1 MNDYINRL
9 YDWISETDPAFGEAL
24 SQEDFFEKLQDDDYA
39 TRMYNW
45 IAETDTEFPKQLSLD
60 FFLEKVKKKDISG
73 QEPSITTN
81 IEGAGLSEENQE
93 IESLAPPGESVEV
106 DSESEIDV
114 NIPEQDGEEVVTDE
128 ESFSIEGV
136 EADKDTFDEYA
147 DLVKREKQDDNDPF
161 SVAINEIDLDY
172 NEGYLVPQ
180 LNYAFGDYGFTFDES
195 TPLFDRV
202 KVTSSDINP
211 STGKP
216 YTLDIQ
222 VDTPNPQKL
231 KELQDF
237 LTKHKKE
244 NKKLNQIEE
253 QVAVKRT
260 KFLNQEQIDNSIKR
274 LNIEANQ
281 LNKRILQYTDDRA
294 RLYQMNELIKTFTK
308 EEANSPEGIRIRQ
321 NRNQLEK
328 QLKAEKTNIIVND
341 AVLAKRGEEIDRLAG
356 EYLSMKA
363 DQGDLLG
370 MVQRGFLKGTGR
382 MSATYNDLLTDWMI
396 SDYGMLDLISDEV
409 KYGGDLASYQTL
421 FMRRALDMGYI
432 KNPKTGETIRNQE
445 ELKAKED
452 ILFDGF
458 EEFYYSLPKDQREDV
473 DDYIK
478 DIYRKEKKY
487 GNIDINY
494 KTGEVTQKRVDPSA
508 RYSETAMKQELG
520 ELFEDGMNVMVR
532 DGLDVLY
539 GDKSVT
545 DAFIDETKAGF
556 WGGALYGVSE
566 SLPAMIEAIG
576 GGASKVKGASRLFR
590 LSRWAQG
597 TAGFF
602 KLQADYLNEEVM
614 RNPEMANITE
624 EERKMFIY
632 PTAIVGSML
641 ERFGFR
647 NIINQKGLINK
658 YVLKG
663 LQKYKGPGSTK
674 GLTFQQIV
682 RNEIESDIAKGVL
695 ILGAA
700 GAAEFETGAAQELS
714 TISAKTLYNA
724 IKDNEAFNTPESF
737 KELLGQVLYSGLQE
751 AAGGLYMGS
760 IPASVTMLSG
770 KDYSALPDP
779 IFAAFETI
787 SQDPTIYKL
796 HLQDIKNEINNGN
809 LTKEEAQERLD
820 LLNDIR
826 GIIPKVPTD
835 LSVEKRKEA
844 VALLLNKQKL
854 ERKRENTAP
863 ELRGK
868 IDKEISKVDKLLN
881 KLIEGAETITGTE
894 AGIEQE
900 EQVTDEQV
908 EQYLNDI
915 NEGREA
921 FGLPKLELTPELLE
935 QTKVKLQKIQDDA
948 RKKQSPVP
956 ETGKDK
962 SSTTEEVAE
971 GVSNELQES
980 TREGDQQTQEEGA
993 TTKEKAKVSEEVGDI
1008 QEFEGETQ
1016 TETDVVTPT
1025 ETETKVEEE
1034 VELTTENVTKD
1045 GKVQQTKADVEV
1057 DTKVFEP
1064 VVRFAK
1070 RAGRAISKILPNVNI
1085 ILHESAEN
1093 FKKATGKSGRGF
1105 YDPTNQNIHI
1115 DLTKGDRKTVAHE
1128 VFHAL
1133 LLNSVKTNAQARAL
1147 TKRMVAAVA
1156 KAKGLTKEQK
1166 QKIEDFISNYD
1177 ADIQNEEKLAEIL
1190 GVLADGYTKLD
1201 APTKSRIR
1209 QWIEK
1214 IAARLGL
1221 DVTQFTKSD
1230 QDVID
1235 LLNTVAGKLAEGKVI
1250 TKKDVKALKPP
1261 TQKQQVK
1268 DVLGEIQVATIKEI
1282 TKITGLP
1289 EPTVRRILG
1298 QGAKNG
1304 ELTRVAAGVYTLK
1317 TKDGKTT
1324 AIVQGADA
1332 LVEIKKLVKEGA
1344 KFDMI
1349 FLDPPYTAPG
1359 IKGGNRNLAKY
1370 KKLTP
1375 EQFNE
1380 FVSDVVKLLR
1390 NKNTP
1395 VIFMFSASK
1404 SNKRMLQKYSQAF
1417 ENNGLKPS
1425 GVAIQTG
1432 KLDKQ
1437 GKPKQMFGIP
1447 LKEWVFTFSQSGKQ
1461 RTDMDFNFEQEYYFP
1476 QDSKYQTSKPVALLE
1491 AIIKASTKAGEL
1503 ILDPF
1508 AGSGSTAKAA
1518 VRKGRSVVTIEE
1530 NVEQAEKI
1538 KQEVKAEQQKKK
1550 QKGDQLDIF
1559 EGREQ
1564 KDLPQRSRKLAESY
1578 MMNIRGFISARAL
1591 YDPSRLRRELEEM
1604 GMRLGTARNE
1614 FTGEIT
1620 GYYFQRVSRN
1630 GKPYFYNPFR
1640 RQQKDI
1646 DSAAGNL
1653 NDIVATVVRLRDNNF
1668 SPEAIKEYLISKK
1681 NFDRRLV
1688 NAVMGVSNF
1697 VLTRVPESFSKIEG
1711 GILQGIKLF
1720 SKINKYREKL
1730 INNNLTPYGIKIT
1743 KLTQEL
1749 EAVKSKKGKNK
1760 AAIESLEKK
1769 IEDLKKKNPGA
1780 KINKLT
1786 QTQITDK
1793 VIEYMKNQKEYID
1806 AGTTKG
1812 LSTLQ
1817 AQMEMQIA
1825 KSFYA
1830 TPSVNMQ
1837 NQIRLARGLVEKTS
1851 KETKD
1856 INRIKSAIR
1865 NYIRAVLP
1873 PTEYSKKDIIELI
1886 KEVQNATPQNIQE
1899 VKQKVLD
1906 LAATKIVKGLE
1917 SKIDSLLK
1925 TNFAKVEGGRRKANV
1940 VDAKAIQ
1947 MLENIRAQL
1956 KGLEG
1961 MTPASIQKFIDGLEV
1976 KLNKLQNET
1985 TQDENNFAQQT
1996 ALEVVINYANSRLL
2010 DDTNFEKSTIL
2021 NSVLKDLNDIVTE
2034 GRSALEQQKRRAYH
2048 RYLKDFE
2055 IAWESIT
2062 GNKVEMLIENPNF
2075 DPQLPISKSN
2085 EQFIA
2090 NPNAKELIKEFSEL
2104 TDAKK
2109 NASKGMVKR
2118 ILDKFRFGILNYFVT
2133 KRSDLPLLVEYMTR
2147 IPGEMFEGE
2156 FANITSDNINES
2168 SNKYKFF
2175 TLNDKISLMDILR
2188 KAYGKKFK
2196 TGVKQDSLIRDTGI
2210 AINLKK
2216 YEDAKKAYDKDPS
2229 AENKAK
2235 LDITTLRLSPME
2247 MAYLVYQY
2255 KDPANRP
2262 GFETKYGS
2270 EYERVM
2276 YEMEQSLE
2284 ENHPQVIVI
2293 AEWLRNEV
2301 YPMLYQRYNDVYK
2314 AIYRVDMPWNQY
2326 YIGPIRRMGQQ
2337 PQDIDLLADGGGSFQ
2352 TTASP
2357 ASSKVRIQNKKAIE
2371 TQNLI
2376 ENYMAYAEKMNWFA
2390 AYAETL
2396 NRVNKLFTNPDIAN
2410 ILRIKYP
2417 EGVYESL
2424 MSIIQKVSN
2433 KGLKNVDGL
2442 DAIFNKATSWFVV
2455 GRLGVNPTIYLKQL
2469 VSFPTYI
2476 NEIGMGN
2483 WSKYAALSVGQINK
2497 TAKEIMDN
2505 SIYLQDRYSRS
2516 FIKSIENYKNRR
2528 EKDFTFKNKS
2538 IFQSPFN
2545 TLLDM
2550 QMWLVKQGD
2559 KGAIMIGG
2567 LPVYQF
2573 HKAQFKKKNP
2583 GATEQQAIDYAIKKF
2598 EKATRTT
2605 QQSTDLQNRDY
2616 YQDGGVVART
2626 FNMFKTSIIQYLRK
2640 EIIYLTNA
2648 YRIMKSGFKDPGRG
2662 GGTAIGN
2669 FGNSLRG
2676 FLVYHTVLPVLFQYL
2691 SAGLPGILAPWD
2703 EEDGDDLTRA
2713 AVIGNFNAF
2722 FVLGDMITSF
2732 ADSIMGK
2739 PWGTD
2744 ITSLPL
2750 IEQFNAVKDKITKYY
2765 KLGDSEEDIEKGQ
2778 TILFE
2783 LLVEDIPQIV
2793 GINSKSMLRWY
2804 KNIQTLV
2811 TESEDPRK
2819 KLLRLFNFSNY
2830 QIQSAEDRK
2839 PQNTQRGGLTQRELK
2854 KFFPEIYE
2862 QQRKLKETQALPPNL
2877 QRQIDQLEAEKK
2889 RLREEMLEKASR

>member
-1 MNDYINRL
+1 M
-9 YDWISETDPAFGEAL
+9 ET
-24 SQEDFFEKLQDDDYA
+24 
-39 TRMYNW
+39 
-45 IAETDTEFPKQLSLD
+45 
-60 FFLEKVKKKDISG
+60 
-73 QEPSITTN
+73 
-81 IEGAGLSEENQE
+81 
-93 IESLAPPGESVEV
+93 
-106 DSESEIDV
+106 
-114 NIPEQDGEEVVTDE
+114 
-128 ESFSIEGV
+128 
-136 EADKDTFDEYA
+136 
-147 DLVKREKQDDNDPF
+147 
-161 SVAINEIDLDY
+161 
-172 NEGYLVPQ
+172 
-180 LNYAFGDYGFTFDES
+180 
-195 TPLFDRV
+195 
-202 KVTSSDINP
+202 
-211 STGKP
+211 
-216 YTLDIQ
+216 
-222 VDTPNPQKL
+222 
-231 KELQDF
+231 
-237 LTKHKKE
+237 
-244 NKKLNQIEE
+244 
-253 QVAVKRT
+253 
-260 KFLNQEQIDNSIKR
+260 
-274 LNIEANQ
+274 
-281 LNKRILQYTDDRA
+281 
-294 RLYQMNELIKTFTK
+294 
-308 EEANSPEGIRIRQ
+308 SP
-321 NRNQLEK
+321 
-328 QLKAEKTNIIVND
+328 
-341 AVLAKRGEEIDRLAG
+341 
-356 EYLSMKA
+356 
-363 DQGDLLG
+363 
-370 MVQRGFLKGTGR
+370 
-382 MSATYNDLLTDWMI
+382 
-396 SDYGMLDLISDEV
+396 
-409 KYGGDLASYQTL
+409 
-421 FMRRALDMGYI
+421 
-432 KNPKTGETIRNQE
+432 
-445 ELKAKED
+445 
-452 ILFDGF
+452 
-458 EEFYYSLPKDQREDV
+458 
-473 DDYIK
+473 
-478 DIYRKEKKY
+478 
-487 GNIDINY
+487 
-494 KTGEVTQKRVDPSA
+494 
-508 RYSETAMKQELG
+508 
-520 ELFEDGMNVMVR
+520 
-532 DGLDVLY
+532 
-539 GDKSVT
+539 VT

-956 ETGKDK
+956 KTGKDK

-1491 AIIKASTKAGEL
+1491 AIIEASTKAGEL

-1743 KLTQEL
+1743 KLSQEL

-1806 AGTTKG
+1806 AGTSKG

-1873 PTEYSKKDIIELI
+1873 PSEYSKKDIIELI

-1947 MLENIRAQL
+1947 MLEDIRAQL

-1961 MTPASIQKFIDGLEV
+1961 MTPESIQKFIDGLEV

-2090 NPNAKELIKEFSEL
+2090 NPKAKELIQEYSEL

-2118 ILDKFRFGILNYFVT
+2118 ILDKFRFDILNYVVT
-2133 KRSDLPLLVEYMTR
+2133 KRSDLPTLVEYITR

-2196 TGVKQDSLIRDTGI
+2196 TGVKQDSLVRDTGI

-2424 MSIIQKVSN
+2424 MGIIQKVSN

-2455 GRLGVNPTIYLKQL
+2455 GRLGVNPTIFLKQL

-2476 NEIGMGN
+2476 NEIGMAN
-2483 WSKYAALSVGQINK
+2483 WSKYAALSVGEINK

-2505 SIYLQDRYSRS
+2505 SIYLQDRYSRK

-2538 IFQSPFN
+2538 LFQSPFN

-2583 GATEQQAIDYAIKKF
+2583 GATEQQAIDYAIKRF

-2640 EIIYLTNA
+2640 EIVYLTNA

-2662 GGTAIGN
+2662 KGKAIGN
-2669 FGNSLRG
+2669 FANSLRG

-2713 AVIGNFNAF
+2713 AIIGNFNAF

-2750 IEQFNAVKDKITKYY
+2750 IEQFNAVKDKLTKYY

-2839 PQNTQRGGLTQRELK
+2839 PESTQRGGLTQRELK

-2862 QQRKLKETQALPPNL
+2862 KQRRLKETQALPPNL

>member
-9 YDWISETDPAFGEAL
+9 YDWIAQTDPAFGEAL

-114 NIPEQDGEEVVTDE
+114 NIPQQDEEEVVTDE

-136 EADKDTFDEYA
+136 ETDKDTFDEYA

-308 EEANSPEGIRIRQ
+308 EEANSPEGIRVRQ

-421 FMRRALDMGYI
+421 FMKRALDMGYI

-445 ELKAKED
+445 ELQAKED

-520 ELFEDGMNVMVR
+520 ELFEDGTNVMVR

-714 TISAKTLYNA
+714 TISAKVLYNA

-980 TREGDQQTQEEGA
+980 TREGDQQTQEEGV

-1235 LLNTVAGKLAEGKVI
+1235 LLNTVAGKLAKGEVI

-1332 LVEIKKLVKEGA
+1332 LVEIKKLVKEGV

-1395 VIFMFSASK
+1395 VVFMFSASK

-1491 AIIKASTKAGEL
+1491 AIIEASTKAGEL

-1668 SPEAIKEYLISKK
+1668 SPEAIKEYLVSKK

-1961 MTPASIQKFIDGLEV
+1961 MTPESIQKFIDGLEV

-1985 TQDENNFAQQT
+1985 TQDESNFAQQT

-2090 NPNAKELIKEFSEL
+2090 NPKAKELIQEFSEL

-2109 NASKGMVKR
+2109 NASKGIVKKT
-2118 ILDKFRFGILNYFVT
+2118 LDKVRFGILNYFVS
-2133 KRSDLPLLVEYMTR
+2133 KRSDLPSLVEYMTR

-2175 TLNDKISLMDILR
+2175 TLNDKMSLLDILS

-2270 EYERVM
+2270 EYERIM

-2326 YIGPIRRMGQQ
+2326 YIGPIRRLGQQ

-2357 ASSKVRIQNKKAIE
+2357 ASSKVRIQNKKAIQ

-2396 NRVNKLFTNPDIAN
+2396 NRVNKLFTNPDIEN

-2417 EGVYESL
+2417 EGTYESL
-2424 MSIIQKVSN
+2424 MGIINKISK

-2442 DAIFNKATSWFVV
+2442 DAVFNQATSYFVV

-2497 TAKEIMDN
+2497 TAQEIMDN

-2516 FIKSIENYKNRR
+2516 FIKSIENYKGRR
-2528 EKDFTFKNKS
+2528 EKDFALGGTK
-2538 IFQSPFN
+2538 IFQNPYN

-2583 GATEQQAIDYAIKKF
+2583 GATEQQAIDYAIKRF

-2676 FLVYHTVLPVLFQYL
+2676 FLVYHTVLPMLFQYL

-2713 AVIGNFNAF
+2713 AIIGNFNAF
-2722 FVLGDMITSF
+2722 FVVGDMITSF
-2732 ADSIMGK
+2732 ADSLMGK

-2750 IEQFNAVKDKITKYY
+2750 LEQFNAVKDKVTKYF
-2765 KLGDSEEDIEKGQ
+2765 KLGDSEEDMEKAQ

-2783 LLVEDIPQIV
+2783 LLVEDIPGIV
-2793 GINSKSMLRWY
+2793 GLNSKSMLRWF

-2862 QQRKLKETQALPPNL
+2862 QQRRLKETQALPPNL